1 MNTYLK
7 SFEFVGGDGEQN
19 FFQYQKMTCYNN
31 FYPYGVLQKE
41 FKRIEFEPIT
51 IIYGGNGSG
60 KSTILN
66 IIAEKLKLQRSV
78 KYNRSSFIDDY
89 VGKCNFL
96 MDEKPL
102 VSKILTSDDVFKNL
116 FSLRERN
123 EFIDNRRERAFDRRT
138 SLRNSGNLKDLMGDE
153 SYLDNYE
160 KLKEIN
166 DAWSQTPSAFVK
178 NRVEQNLVGKSNGE
192 TALEFFGKE
201 IADPGL
207 YLLDEPENSLS
218 AIYQIQLAK
227 YLAESARFF
236 GAQLVISTHSPFILS
251 IPNAKIYNLDTEP
264 VAITRDWTTL
274 DNMKAYFEFFNQYS
288 NKFKR

>member
-1 MNTYLK
+1 MNIYLK
-7 SFEFVGGDGEQN
+7 SFDFVGRNGEQH

-31 FYPYGVLQKE
+31 FYPYGILKD

-66 IIAEKLKLQRSV
+66 IIAEKLKLQRSI
-78 KYNRSSFIDDY
+78 KYNRSSFMDDY
-89 VGKCNFL
+89 VSKCDFEL
-96 MDEKPL
+96 GEKAL
-102 VSKILTSDDVFKNL
+102 VKKILTSDDVFKNL
-116 FSLRERN
+116 FSLREKN
-123 EFIDNRRERAFDRRT
+123 EFIDNHRENEFDRRIR
-138 SLRNSGNLKDLMGDE
+138 LRNSGNLKDIIGDE
-153 SYLDNYE
+153 DYLSNYD

-166 DAWSQTPSAFVK
+166 DAWSNTASAFVK

-192 TALEFFGKE
+192 TALEFFANE

-218 AIYQIQLAK
+218 AIYQIQLTK

-236 GAQLVISTHSPFILS
+236 GAQLVIATHSPFILS

-264 VAITRDWTTL
+264 ITVTRDWTTL
-274 DNMKAYFEFFNQYS
+274 DNMKAYFDFFSQYAD
-288 NKFKR
+288 KFKR

>member
-7 SFEFVGGDGEQN
+7 SFDFVGESGEQH

-31 FYPYGVLQKE
+31 FYPYGVLKGG
-41 FKRIEFEPIT
+41 FDHIDFDPVT

-60 KSTILN
+60 KSTVLN

-78 KYNRSSFIDDY
+78 KYNRSSFMDDY
-89 VGKCNFL
+89 VDKCNFD
-96 MDEKPL
+96 MAQRPL
-102 VSKILTSDDVFKNL
+102 VSKILTSDNVFKNL

-123 EFIDNRRERAFDRRT
+123 EFIDSRRERAFDRRT
-138 SLRNSGNLKDLMGDE
+138 SLRNSGNLQDLMGDD
-153 SYLDNYE
+153 SYLDNYD

-166 DAWSQTPSAFVK
+166 DAWSKTSSAFVK
-178 NRVEQNLVGKSNGE
+178 NRVEQNLIGKSNGE
-192 TALEFFGKE
+192 TALEFFANE
-201 IADPGL
+201 IADAGL

-227 YLAESARFF
+227 YLAESVRFF
-236 GAQLVISTHSPFILS
+236 GAQLVIATHSPFILS

-264 VAITRDWTTL
+264 VTTTRDWTSL
-274 DNMKAYFEFFNQYS
+274 DNMKAYFEFFNKYADS
-288 NKFKR
+288 FNK